1 MTTRQ
6 IPTSLR
12 LRFAALACALGA
24 AGFAP
29 AASAQSSEVAS
40 ANVRACAA
48 SGSVS
53 LTVLGLTTN
62 LPLPCAG
69 EALRNTPGR
78 DDASAASIDL
88 SLLGIVDLL
97 KVGASQQEA
106 IYTNAP
112 GATALDGASQAA
124 GLSLVQDLI
133 TIEGVRGELSC
144 DSLSGNS
151 VVQCNAGTRIAR
163 VRVAG
168 GDLIDLPAPLPRNFS
183 VPVGGSLRLTVL
195 GIPVEV
201 PVGGALTL
209 NRSTALGVGTRNV
222 VVLHQP
228 AQLAVGGSVTVAG
241 LGLVGVRVEAVTSP
255 AAVGINATRA
265 VSGVRI
271 DDL

>member
-12 LRFAALACALGA
+12 LRFAALACALGT

-29 AASAQSSEVAS
+29 AVFAQSSEVAS
-40 ANVRACAA
+40 ASVRACAA

-53 LTVLGLTTN
+53 LTVLGLTTT

-69 EALRNTPGR
+69 EAVQASPGR
-78 DDASAASIDL
+78 DDASAASVDL
-88 SLLGIVDLL
+88 SLLGIVGLL
-97 KVGASQQEA
+97 KVGAAQQEA
-106 IYTNAP
+106 VYTNAP

-144 DSLSGNS
+144 DSLSGSTVVRCNS
-151 VVQCNAGTRIAR
+151 GTRVAR

-209 NRSTALGVGTRNV
+209 NRSQAVGIGTRNV
-222 VVLHQP
+222 LVLHQP
-228 AQLAVGGSVTVAG
+228 AQLSVGGSVTVAG
-241 LGLVGVRVEAVTSP
+241 LGLVGVLVNANTSP
-255 AAVGINATRA
+255 ASATINATRA
-265 VSGVRI
+265 VTGVQF

>member
-24 AGFAP
+24 AGIAP
-29 AASAQSSEVAS
+29 AAFAQSSEVAS

-53 LTVLGLTTN
+53 LTVLGLTTT

-69 EALRNTPGR
+69 EALRTAPGR
-78 DDASAASIDL
+78 DDTSAASIDL
-88 SLLGIVDLL
+88 SLLGIVGLL
-97 KVGASQQEA
+97 KVGATQQEA
-106 IYTNAP
+106 IYTHLP

-124 GLSLVQDLI
+124 GLSLVQDLV

-151 VVQCNAGTRIAR
+151 VVQCDAGTRVAR
-163 VRVAG
+163 VRIAG
-168 GDLIDLPAPLPRNFS
+168 GDLIDLPAPIPRNFS
-183 VPVGGSLRLTVL
+183 LPVGGTLRLTVL
-195 GIPVEV
+195 GIPIEV

-209 NRSTALGVGTRNV
+209 NRSTVFGVGTRNV
-222 VVLHQP
+222 FIAHQP
-228 AQLAVGGSVTVAG
+228 VQLGLEGRVDVAG

-255 AAVGINATRA
+255 SSVGISATRA
-265 VSGVRI
+265 VSGVQI